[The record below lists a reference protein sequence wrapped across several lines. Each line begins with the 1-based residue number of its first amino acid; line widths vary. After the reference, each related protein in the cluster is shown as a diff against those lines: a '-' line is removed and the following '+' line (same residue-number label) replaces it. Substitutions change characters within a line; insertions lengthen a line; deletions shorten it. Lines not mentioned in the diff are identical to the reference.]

1 MKVSKINITLLKKE
15 KFFGAEMLLKR
26 QNLILSK
33 FFYFIMY
40 TIMRGQ
46 GEVKAMKL
54 WDGQEKIW
62 EIKLKM
68 TEVNLEFDRGL
79 CSWF

>member
-54 WDGQEKIW
+54 
-62 EIKLKM
+62 
-68 TEVNLEFDRGL
+68 
-79 CSWF
+79 